1 MTDKVRRTQAERRE
15 GTRKQLLDAAVEC
28 LIERG
33 YSGTTTTEVA
43 DRAGVSRGAQLHH
56 FPTKAELLAAAIE
69 HLFSRRHEE
78 YLEAISRLPPGAD
91 RLTASIQHLWA
102 MLSGPTFYA
111 WLELVVAA
119 RTDAVL
125 RRSISGVAD
134 RFAATVDV
142 SFKSQFS
149 EAMGSPF
156 FEVAPGFTFALLQG
170 LALEN
175 ILEGTLPHNRI
186 ERVLIA
192 FRDLSQMLLPQL
204 STVPKPKARKA
215 RPSPMSG
222 R

>member
-1 MTDKVRRTQAERRE
+1 MTEKIRRTQLERRE
-15 GTRKQLLDAAVEC
+15 GTRKHLLDAAIEC

-33 YSGTTTTEVA
+33 YSGTTTTEIA

-69 HLFSRRHEE
+69 HLFQRRHAQ
-78 YLEAISRLPPGAD
+78 YLEAMAGLPEGAD
-91 RLTASIQHLWA
+91 RLNASIEQLWQ

-142 SFKSQFS
+142 SFKNQFPD
-149 EAMGSPF
+149 AIGTPF
-156 FEVAPGFTFALLQG
+156 YEMAPGFTFALLQA
-170 LALEN
+170 LALE
-175 ILEGTLPHNRI
+175 
-186 ERVLIA
+186 
-192 FRDLSQMLLPQL
+192 
-204 STVPKPKARKA
+204 
-215 RPSPMSG
+215 
-222 R
+222 